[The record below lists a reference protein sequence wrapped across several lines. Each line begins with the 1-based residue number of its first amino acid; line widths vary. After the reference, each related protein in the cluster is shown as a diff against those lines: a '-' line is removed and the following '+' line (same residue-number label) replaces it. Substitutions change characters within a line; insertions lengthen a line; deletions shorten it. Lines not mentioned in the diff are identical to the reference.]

1 MADREIPG
9 SVNILGTEYE
19 IEIHRIS
26 GDQNLKNCNRVAYCD
41 KLAKLIVIA
50 DLSEKEYVDIS
61 VEQEI
66 DYQKELLRHEILHAF
81 LNESGLWE
89 NSCQPECGWAMNE
102 EMIDWFSIQS
112 PKIFKAYS
120 ELGILD

>member
-1 MADREIPG
+1 MASKVLPER
-9 SVNILGTEYE
+9 VNILGTEYD

-26 GDQNLKNCNRVAYCD
+26 EDPDLKNYNRGAYCD
-41 KLAKLIVIA
+41 KLTKLIVIA

-61 VEQEI
+61 LEQEI

-112 PKIFKAYS
+112 PKIFKAYQ
-120 ELGILD
+120 EVGAL

>member
-9 SVNILGTEYE
+9 EVNILGTEYG
-19 IEIHRIS
+19 IEVHRIS
-26 GDQNLKNCNRVAYCD
+26 EDPDLKNYNRGAYCD
-41 KLAKLIVIA
+41 KIAKLIVIA
-50 DLSEKEYVDIS
+50 DLNEEEYIDI
-61 VEQEI
+61 QEDCKP

-112 PKIFKAYS
+112 PKIFKAYQ
-120 ELGILD
+120 EVGAL

>member
-9 SVNILGTEYE
+9 EVNILGTEYG
-19 IEIHRIS
+19 IEVHRIS
-26 GDQNLKNCNRVAYCD
+26 EDPDLKNYNRGAYCD
-41 KLAKLIVIA
+41 KLSKLIVIA
-50 DLSEKEYVDIS
+50 DLSEQEYVDIS
-61 VEQEI
+61 TEQEI

-102 EMIDWFSIQS
+102 EMIDWFSIQF
-112 PKIFKAYS
+112 PKIFKAYQ
-120 ELGILD
+120 EVGAL

>member
-1 MADREIPG
+1 MASKVLPER
-9 SVNILGTEYE
+9 VNILGTEYG

-26 GDQNLKNCNRVAYCD
+26 EDPDLKNYSRGAYCD
-41 KLAKLIVIA
+41 TLSKLIVIA
-50 DLSEKEYVDIS
+50 DLSEKEYVDIYP
-61 VEQEI
+61 EQEI

-81 LNESGLWE
+81 LNESGLWG

-112 PKIFKAYS
+112 PKIFKAYQ
-120 ELGILD
+120 EVGAL